1 MAAQLSLSLLWAGL
15 WVVWAEREV
24 RSQAGKMEWVES
36 HMGNFWDVFWSLGM
50 LLPTRFGMDLGV
62 MPHLMLLLLPWLLIW
77 TKRLLGK
84 EESLEAKKLPF
95 CAYTQS
101 SQGLQEKPAEAGL
114 NLNNSVELDL
124 GNLAQLLLWVFQLVN
139 ALPEPETELSAVGR
153 WLLLSSELL
162 TASGPK
168 GGKVAPHAPCWA
180 QVKRDLP
187 VAAAFYAD
195 WHH

>member
-1 MAAQLSLSLLWAGL
+1 MQS
-15 WVVWAEREV
+15 
-24 RSQAGKMEWVES
+24 VES
-36 HMGNFWDVFWSLGM
+36 HLGDFWDVFWALGM
-50 LLPTRFGMDLGV
+50 LVPTHFGTDLGV
-62 MPHLMLLLLPWLLIW
+62 MPHFTLLLLPWLLIW

-95 CAYTQS
+95 CAYSQS
-101 SQGLQEKPAEAGL
+101 SQGLREKPAEAGL

-162 TASGPK
+162 TACWPQRRKSST
-168 GGKVAPHAPCWA
+168 PCS
-180 QVKRDLP
+180 LLSSSET
-187 VAAAFYAD
+187 
-195 WHH
+195 